1 MKNVIEKNLT
11 LKIIIA
17 LAGIIA
23 LAFVILCISIIN
35 QQNSLLGSMSEVVQS
50 ELMDSRDEASQQF
63 NDMETNVGAVLETM
77 SLQTMSN
84 LSRATEQSLVEEE
97 KNIQRGME
105 SLLEANAQTVSSLL
119 VSIVRDPLMAKEYDT
134 LRKYSQTV
142 AQTKDVVYVIFQ
154 DEKGNT
160 LPSYLNFID
169 ETVLS
174 YIDNREEDEDV
185 DRVLNGSKEDPS
197 VMIFEQDVDYYNLP
211 IGKII
216 ICIDKSF
223 VTAEIQALKSRFEGL
238 RKSNERTITNVLSN
252 ESEKVVENIRGNLGL
267 VGKSS
272 EEAMNQTTEIV
283 QASIKEVNSG
293 TTKVI
298 SYIGIACVIGV
309 ILMAYL
315 LLKIVVLKPLYV
327 ITEGLRDAAEGEG
340 DLTKRLNNPRV
351 DEIGLLADWF
361 DSFVERLDNII
372 IEINGNSE
380 TVTSSALEVL
390 TTSETMLLE
399 ATNLNEKT
407 SSLAAASEQ
416 MNSNMS
422 SVAAASEEAS
432 TNISM
437 VVETAADMKNAL
449 EGVTTH
455 CDAATGISSKAT
467 EQVKKATEKVTLLG
481 NAADEISKVTEVITE
496 IADQTNLLALNAT
509 IEAAR
514 AGDAGK
520 GFAVVAS
527 EIKDLA
533 TQTQSATKEIK
544 AKIDGIQASTN
555 DTISEVEAITA
566 VIDKV
571 NVIMSEISSQMLVQA
586 ESASTV
592 AFNIEQASHG
602 ISEVNVNVAQ
612 SFTVSSQILAEMDEV
627 SSVSTSM
634 SNSSSQMKN
643 NSESLSDLAN
653 QLRKMI
659 STFKV
664 SKSEKKVTGPGR
676 DLEQADLLPW
686 TPRLAL
692 GIDSIDDQHKELVRL
707 INQLHSAMKKQAGV
721 QEASKI
727 LDKLTDYTVFHFKFE
742 EDAFDKYGYA
752 EVEQHKAKHKKLVG
766 QILDFKADLN
776 AGRAGL
782 SMDLMRFLTKWLKEH
797 ILQEDKKYVSLL
809 KDKI

>member
-1 MKNVIEKNLT
+1 MIERNLT

-17 LAGIIA
+17 LAGIIV

-35 QQNSLLGSMSEVVQS
+35 QQNSLLGSMSEVVQG
-50 ELMDSRDEASQQF
+50 ELMNSRNEARQQF
-63 NDMETNVGAVLETM
+63 TDMETNVGAVLT
-77 SLQTMSN
+77 TMSN
-84 LSRATEQSLVEEE
+84 QTVSTLSAATEQSLLEEE
-97 KNIQRGME
+97 KNIQAGME
-105 SLLEANAQTVSSLL
+105 SLLEANAQAVISLL
-119 VSIVRDPLMAKEYDT
+119 ASIIPDPLMAKEYDK
-134 LRKYSQTV
+134 LLQYSQAV
-142 AQTKDVVYVIFQ
+142 AQSKEIVYVIFQ
-154 DEKGNT
+154 DDKGNV

-169 ETVLS
+169 DLVLS

-197 VMIFEQDVDYYNLP
+197 VMIFEHQVEYYNLP

-223 VTAEIQALKSRFEGL
+223 VTAEVQALNARFGEL
-238 RKSNERTITNVLSN
+238 RKSNERTIATVLST
-252 ESEKVVENIRGNLGL
+252 ESAKVVDNIRGNLNL
-267 VGKSS
+267 VGENSAN
-272 EEAMNQTTEIV
+272 AMEQTTEIV
-283 QASIKEVNSG
+283 KTSTKEVNSG

-298 SYIGIACVIGV
+298 VYIGIACVIGV
-309 ILMAYL
+309 ILMAYML
-315 LLKIVVLKPLYV
+315 LQIVVLRPLHV

-340 DLTKRLNNPRV
+340 DLTKRLNNPRI

-390 TTSETMLLE
+390 TTSETMHSE
-399 ATNLNEKT
+399 AASLNDKT
-407 SSLAAASEQ
+407 SNLAAASEQ
-416 MNSNMS
+416 MNANMS

-432 TNISM
+432 TNIST
-437 VVETAADMKNAL
+437 VVATAAEMKNAL
-449 EGVTTH
+449 EGVTSH
-455 CDAATGISSKAT
+455 CDEATGISSEAT

-481 NAADEISKVTEVITE
+481 SAANEISKVTEVITE

-533 TQTQSATKEIK
+533 TQTQTATKEIK

-555 DTISEVEAITA
+555 DTIAEVEAITA

-571 NVIMSEISSQMLVQA
+571 NLIMADISKQMLVQA

-592 AFNIEQASHG
+592 AFNIEQASQG

-612 SFTVSSQILAEMDEV
+612 SAMVSSQILTEMDDV
-627 SSVSTSM
+627 NSVSTSM
-634 SNSSSQMKN
+634 STSSVQMKD
-643 NSESLSDLAN
+643 NSESLSELAN
-653 QLRKMI
+653 QLRSMI
-659 STFKV
+659 SAFKV
-664 SKSEKKVTGPGR
+664 SKSAPKATNGNGTNNDQSE
-676 DLEQADLLPW
+676 LMPW
-686 TPRLAL
+686 TSRLAI
-692 GIDSIDDQHKELVRL
+692 GINSIDDQHKELVRL
-707 INQLHSAMKKQAGV
+707 INQLHSAMKNQSGV
-721 QEASKI
+721 HEASRI

-752 EVEQHKAKHKKLVG
+752 EVEQHKAKHKKLVT
-766 QILDFKADLN
+766 QIMDFKADLN
-776 AGRAGL
+776 AGRAGI
-782 SMDLMRFLTKWLKEH
+782 SMDLMLFLTKWLKEH
-797 ILQEDKKYVSLL
+797 ILSEDKKYVSCL